1 MPFYCSCKNKII
13 FIYAA
18 KEFKELKNRNDL
30 EDAHVDHII
39 KKFKEFKDEDRY
51 SHVADLKELEENEY
65 NLNVPRY
72 VDISEPEKPIDIQ
85 KTINELQKLE
95 KESKEIEKKVNA
107 DLKELGFKI

>member
-1 MPFYCSCKNKII
+1 M
-13 FIYAA
+13 
-18 KEFKELKNRNDL
+18 
-30 EDAHVDHII
+30 
-39 KKFKEFKDEDRY
+39 
-51 SHVADLKELEENEY
+51 
-65 NLNVPRY
+65 PRY